1 MGFKTENSLIV
12 TYSIQYGGCPA
23 MGHYALGASQVC
35 TSLKLLRN
43 FSLCLQTSLGITH
56 HLV

>member
-1 MGFKTENSLIV
+1 
-12 TYSIQYGGCPA
+12 

-56 HLV
+56 HVV